1 MEIVEQDHLVV
12 ASVDL
17 EEAEERAWERAGAAV
32 DVVRLLDS
40 EGVPDGVIAR
50 LGFIA
55 RPRWLNWCAP
65 VLGSEE
71 EFADGLSGTERRNI
85 RLGRRFVQEYGL
97 RLGVRPGLTADYM
110 DDFLAV
116 YDQQIADMPRGK
128 NFARRHRDRLL
139 AAADE
144 HVNVSLWEGTTLLAG
159 SIWWKRPG
167 LSVLQMRFSAASP
180 GARSG
185 RALRALYAEAM
196 AYARGQG
203 LTYVSLGNDPALF
216 GHVVQPGLFTFK
228 SRMGFTPV
236 PSELLDPSL
245 AGEFADR
252 ILTLRS
258 LPDPSLLVTWG
269 GHRGHPPAW
278 PDAVRGGIHDL
289 LVLTDSPHDEL
300 LARFHGSG
308 FRRSRTLA
316 PNASTP

>member
-1 MEIVEQDHLVV
+1 MEIAEQDHLVV

-17 EEAEERAWERAGAAV
+17 DEAGARAWEGTGRPV

-40 EGVPDGVIAR
+40 ADVPQEVLSR
-50 LGFIA
+50 LGFVA

-65 VLGSEE
+65 VAASEE
-71 EFADGLSGTERRNI
+71 EFAAGLSGAERRNI
-85 RLGRRFVQEYGL
+85 RLGRRFVAENGL
-97 RLGVRPGLTADYM
+97 RLEVRPSLTAEFT
-110 DDFLAV
+110 DDFLVV
-116 YDQQIADMPRGK
+116 YDRQIADMPRGK

-144 HVNVSLWEGTTLLAG
+144 HVSVGLWEGDSLLAG
-159 SIWWKRPG
+159 SIWWRRPA

-185 RALRALYAEAM
+185 RALRVLYAEAM
-196 AYARGQG
+196 AYAREHA

-228 SRMGFTPV
+228 NRMGFTPV

-245 AGEFADR
+245 GGEFADR
-252 ILTLRS
+252 ILSLRA

-269 GHRGHPPAW
+269 GHRGRPPAW
-278 PDAVRGGIHDL
+278 PDAVRGGVHDL
-289 LVLTDSPHDEL
+289 LVLTEDPHEDL
-300 LARFHGSG
+300 LGRFRGSG
-308 FRRSRTLA
+308 FREARMVTPKDLA
-316 PNASTP
+316 G